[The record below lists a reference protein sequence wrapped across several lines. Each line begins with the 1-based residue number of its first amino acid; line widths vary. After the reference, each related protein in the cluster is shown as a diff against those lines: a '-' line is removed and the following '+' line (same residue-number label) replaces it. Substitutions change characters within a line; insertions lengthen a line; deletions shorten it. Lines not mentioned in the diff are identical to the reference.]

1 MTAINIL
8 TRARDILIYGGWCQ
22 GQQAQTRS
30 GRTAPVGRAHRYT
43 LEGAILCARI
53 TQGSHSDQ
61 QDAFK
66 AVHDVIGNPDWDALQ
81 NWNDVPGRDLGDVI
95 RLLDWA
101 IQRVDIEAKKQA
113 A

>member
-1 MTAINIL
+1 MSAINIL
-8 TRARDILIYGGWCQ
+8 ERARNILIYGGWCQ
-22 GQQAQTRS
+22 GNQAQTRS
-30 GRTAPVGRAHRYT
+30 GKPAPVGRAYRYS

-61 QDAFK
+61 QDAFE
-66 AVHDVIGNPDWDALQ
+66 AVHAILGNPDWDAIQ

-101 IQRVDIEAKKQA
+101 IQRLEIEAKKQRA
-113 A
+113 